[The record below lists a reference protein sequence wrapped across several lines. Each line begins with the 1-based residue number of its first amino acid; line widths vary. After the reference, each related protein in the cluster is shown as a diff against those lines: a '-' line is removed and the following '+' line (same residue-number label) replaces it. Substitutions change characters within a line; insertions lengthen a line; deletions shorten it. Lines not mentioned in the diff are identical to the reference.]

1 MKPVAPRLTAR
12 VLSCLALSAAAACA
26 RPAPP
31 GDTLLLLGAR
41 SFGADTRAAE
51 LLDDMAAATDVLGPA
66 RFEIVRAAS
75 PDRFADALRGHDGL
89 RAVIAL
95 VGDLSVLHGVDP
107 TVWPRFEPELTSRVP
122 DLDALDEALDRL
134 RRAVAERGGTLV
146 LATAPLGMQ
155 GRIEVPEL
163 LGVHAH
169 LRERARDLDV
179 PLLDLAAH
187 FADLDP
193 APLFANGIDVL
204 DGYGDDELARAVW
217 TACLEDTSPLPA
229 RDDAER
235 AARAEARALQAIHRG
250 QVEAWPAL
258 IDAALTGEPAT
269 ARHATRRAAL
279 RSLRDGLPATA
290 ADWAAIEPAHVELP
304 ALAIGRSLA
313 AGSATATGFRGAPS
327 KDPVARQLLGILDA
341 LAAWEQDPTD
351 ADAAALMLARAD
363 ELLSLRP
370 DRLES
375 WLALQVVSAYLFPGR
390 DLRVEARDSLARFPR
405 TAVSLRTVDLVF
417 DRWPQAVDSLP
428 ALLAA
433 ARPFAQLKPSGP
445 LLESARRRA
454 ALGHV
459 VTAAMQLE
467 QGLSSGRYPRAWR
480 VELTRLREH

>member
-41 SFGADTRAAE
+41 SFGADSRAAE

-204 DGYGDDELARAVW
+204 DGYGDDELARASSS
-217 TACLEDTSPLPA
+217 TRRRCPRATTPSAPPGPRPA
-229 RDDAER
+229 RSR
-235 AARAEARALQAIHRG
+235 PSTAARWRRG
-250 QVEAWPAL
+250 
-258 IDAALTGEPAT
+258 
-269 ARHATRRAAL
+269 RRSSTRR
-279 RSLRDGLPATA
+279 
-290 ADWAAIEPAHVELP
+290 
-304 ALAIGRSLA
+304 
-313 AGSATATGFRGAPS
+313 
-327 KDPVARQLLGILDA
+327 
-341 LAAWEQDPTD
+341 
-351 ADAAALMLARAD
+351 
-363 ELLSLRP
+363 
-370 DRLES
+370 
-375 WLALQVVSAYLFPGR
+375 
-390 DLRVEARDSLARFPR
+390 
-405 TAVSLRTVDLVF
+405 
-417 DRWPQAVDSLP
+417 
-428 ALLAA
+428 
-433 ARPFAQLKPSGP
+433 
-445 LLESARRRA
+445 
-454 ALGHV
+454 
-459 VTAAMQLE
+459 
-467 QGLSSGRYPRAWR
+467 
-480 VELTRLREH
+480 